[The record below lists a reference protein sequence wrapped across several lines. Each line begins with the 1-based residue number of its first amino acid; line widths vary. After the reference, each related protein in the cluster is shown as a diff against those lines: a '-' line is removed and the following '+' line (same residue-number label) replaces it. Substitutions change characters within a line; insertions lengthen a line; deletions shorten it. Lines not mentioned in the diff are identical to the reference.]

1 MNTHVHDTLRR
12 DEQRCQ
18 TANEHTCTVS
28 FVDPD
33 EGRVDPRAERSRRR
47 IAQAVYELHKTIGP
61 AQTTV
66 SAIASKAGV
75 QRLTVYRH
83 FPDELDLHR
92 ACLAHWSELHP
103 WPDPSPWRAIADPR
117 ERLRTALRE
126 IYRFFAEVEP
136 LFLLGSA
143 DMPRLPKLQE
153 ADAPLFEHW
162 EQMRRVLLKGWRV
175 RGHRRRRLA
184 TAIGVAIDFQIWYT
198 LTRRGGASDEDA
210 VELAVCQA
218 ECATR
223 ATRARPGRTA

>member
-1 MNTHVHDTLRR
+1 MNTDVQLRAVPR
-12 DEQRCQ
+12 
-18 TANEHTCTVS
+18 
-28 FVDPD
+28 D

-47 IAQAVYELHKTIGP
+47 IAQAVYELHKTVGP
-61 AQTTV
+61 ARTTV

-103 WPDPSPWRAIADPR
+103 WPDPSLWRGIADPP

-126 IYRFFAEVEP
+126 IYRFFADVEP
-136 LFLLGSA
+136 LFLHGSA

-162 EQMRRVLLKGWRV
+162 NRMRRVLLADWGV
-175 RGHRRRRLA
+175 RGRRRTRLA
-184 TAIGVAIDFQIWYT
+184 AAIGAAIDFQTWYA
-198 LTRRGGASDEDA
+198 LTRREGLSDEEA
-210 VELAVCQA
+210 VELNVCQVA
-218 ECATR
+218 CA
-223 ATRARPGRTA
+223 AR